1 MLINHFE
8 YYYSIDILIYT
19 IYVNGTQKKSTKK
32 NSARNK
38 NYLTFL

>member
-19 IYVNGTQKKSTKK
+19 IYINGTRKKSTKRIQQEIK
-32 NSARNK
+32 
-38 NYLTFL
+38 TI